1 MLDKVE
7 DTLID
12 DVDNYKDTNKELG
25 NRVKQYTLV
34 NKYFDNF
41 LRVNKKQ
48 FFMDIIFYNIMGFKS
63 HF

>member
-48 FFMDIIFYNIMGFKS
+48 FFMDIIF
-63 HF
+63 